1 MKNKWTLTPDA
12 FNRLLAWL
20 SPNREEAGSQYEEIR
35 QKLIYYFTKRGHPE
49 PEKLA
54 DETLDRAAR
63 RLESGTLNYSG
74 NPIRD
79 LTGFARHVWQ
89 EDRRRPRPEPIDNPD
104 LLLARDL
111 QKIRIIDGLGPRPEP
126 IDNPDLLL
134 ARDLPDREV
143 LFRCFDQCMGNLTGH
158 SHDILT
164 RYHQEKG
171 HQKVVV
177 RQLLAD
183 EAGISLATL
192 RIRVCRMIRPV
203 RECFFACL
211 EKENGN

>member
-20 SPNREEAGSQYEEIR
+20 SPNGEEAGSQYEEIR

-89 EDRRRPRPEPIDNPD
+89 EDLRRPRPEPIDNPD
-104 LLLARDL
+104 LLLA
-111 QKIRIIDGLGPRPEP
+111 P
-126 IDNPDLLL
+126 
-134 ARDLPDREV
+134 DLPDREV